1 MAPDRAAAAAAASPA
16 STASSTGSPTYG
28 TEMAMSFDLKYERV
42 AAILRR
48 LPPLDRRRSRLVCR
62 QWRDAVD
69 SRAPARPGPAKTL
82 VVAHGAGY
90 VFDDVP
96 GGSSRE
102 IPSPCPL
109 ADIVGTCNGLLCV
122 VGTGGFV
129 LSNPVTG
136 EALHVPLP
144 TRIGAPLRRWE
155 HNEYYSF
162 AHHPTTGLYKI
173 VPFPVDDRWTGSFDA
188 VQVYTL
194 GEAASWRDVPA
205 PAGSSRR
212 KSCGLVSVDGFTYWV
227 AMDTKKV
234 MSLDLKD
241 ERIAAVITLPAPAS
255 EPGRQCRLTE
265 AHGRLAVAAIVTQPT
280 NTKTEVWVLEGGAGG
295 RRWIRRYSVQL
306 HGPDRQMVWPH
317 FAHGDHAMTASTWQ
331 YSRSH
336 ELLYVHRL
344 SGGKGLQCREARING
359 KSPGKAVGK
368 YDRRTYRDLRT
379 FAFVETTEPLN
390 VYSGHG
396 CRHIGKEISAG

>member
-1 MAPDRAAAAAAASPA
+1 MQDDGDGDDNGWDMPSD
-16 STASSTGSPTYG
+16 TLG
-28 TEMAMSFDLKYERV
+28 E
-42 AAILRR
+42 ILRH

-109 ADIVGTCNGLLCV
+109 ANIVGTCNGLLCV
-122 VGTGGFV
+122 VGTGAGFTTGGFV

-144 TRIGAPLRRWE
+144 TRIGAPWRRWE

-227 AMDTKKV
+227 AMDTEKV

-241 ERIAAVITLPAPAS
+241 ERITVVITLPAPAS

-280 NTKTEVWVLEGGAGG
+280 NTKTEVITT
-295 RRWIRRYSVQL
+295 RFQT
-306 HGPDRQMVWPH
+306 
-317 FAHGDHAMTASTWQ
+317 FT
-331 YSRSH
+331 
-336 ELLYVHRL
+336 
-344 SGGKGLQCREARING
+344 KG
-359 KSPGKAVGK
+359 V
-368 YDRRTYRDLRT
+368 
-379 FAFVETTEPLN
+379 
-390 VYSGHG
+390 
-396 CRHIGKEISAG
+396 